1 MRYVEPVY
9 RPPSEAMSL
18 LIQATVGCSAASAGH
33 CYFCGSWLFAKTMPE
48 KKFRIRPME
57 EILED
62 LQAARSYYGAHIR
75 KVFFLDSN
83 ALAMK
88 TVRLAEIT
96 REAYR
101 LFDGLERVSVY
112 ACARDILR
120 KSRDELEGL
129 REAGLKLLYLGL
141 ESGNDRVLDLHS
153 KGVDSG
159 RTVEACN
166 RAQEAGLDLS
176 VTVILGL
183 GGLELSVGHA
193 VDTGRVISRINP
205 RYMGALTLM
214 VVPGTPVHDW
224 IEKGEFEIPDQAGI
238 LEELETMIENI
249 EVKREMVFR
258 TNHAS
263 NYLPLKGTLPGDK
276 AHMLELIG
284 RAKSGRIALRS
295 EKMRGL

>member
-48 KKFRIRPME
+48 KKFRIRPQE

-62 LQAARSYYGAHIR
+62 LQAARSYYGDHIR

-88 TVRLAEIT
+88 TDRLEEVT

-101 LFDGLERVSVY
+101 LFDGLELVSVY
-112 ACARDILR
+112 ACATDILR

-129 REAGLKLLYLGL
+129 RAAGLKLLYLGL
-141 ESGNDRVLDLHS
+141 ESGNDKVLALHS
-153 KGVDSG
+153 KGVDAA
-159 RTVEACN
+159 RTIEACN
-166 RAQEAGLDLS
+166 HAREAGLDLS

-183 GGLELSVGHA
+183 GGVELSAEHA
-193 VDTGRVISRINP
+193 ADTGHVISQIGP
-205 RYMGALTLM
+205 TYMGALTLM
-214 VVPGTPVHDW
+214 VVPGTPVHEW
-224 IEKGEFEIPDQAGI
+224 IEKGDFEIPDQAGI
-238 LEELETMIENI
+238 LDELEVMIGKIDVE
-249 EVKREMVFR
+249 KEMVFR

-263 NYLPLKGTLPGDK
+263 NYLPLKGTFPENK
-276 AHMLELIG
+276 ARMLELIA
-284 RAKSGRIALRS
+284 RARSGRIALRS
-295 EKMRGL
+295 EEMRGL